1 MPWPWTSGQVPGIL
15 NGQLV
20 MHAYP
25 DNLEVFVRQYWTS
38 ELTAAGPFRDLV
50 QEAESADALP
60 SSSVLQLL
68 LSSCY
73 QASLMREEDRPVL
86 FRVILRE
93 PSGFPRESGP
103 PEGLHRLSFAQSRPF
118 SADELRRLSPA
129 ASFER
134 TLIGVRLD
142 PKGHPEIWGLVHS
155 GAGWI
160 RALEGSRRGF
170 LPLPSSLVIAVSG
183 PGRLTVARGSFTI
196 VRLQSGR
203 LVRPSVSFL
212 ETDRELPESGAARAE
227 LLVLHENARA
237 KATRPWAR
245 LDPRFPLQLQQQ
257 LALRMI
263 SAIRNGRHGGTIL
276 FLRRDLAADRA
287 TLERYVRIKYP
298 FQTGEP
304 RVRART
310 LMLRVMNLLAETCG
324 ETHPPPVTVGWKEYV
339 SATDSRFV
347 AADDAMSELTRLT
360 ASLAMVDGAVVLT
373 HALEAIGF
381 GAEISGE
388 LPDVEMVARVLD
400 LESQKV
406 EFEPATAMGTRHRSA
421 YRFCKALPGS
431 VALVISQDAGLRV
444 LTFTNGQV
452 MCWEQLSAGVLEI

>member
-1 MPWPWTSGQVPGIL
+1 
-15 NGQLV
+15 

-25 DNLEVFVRQYWTS
+25 DDLEPFVREHWTS
-38 ELTAAGPFRDLV
+38 EVTATGPFRDLV
-50 QEAESADALP
+50 QETELP
-60 SSSVLQLL
+60 DSLPPAPVLRMLF
-68 LSSCY
+68 STCY

-93 PSGFPRESGP
+93 PGRFPREGGP
-103 PEGLHRLSFAQSRPF
+103 PEGLHRLNFAQPRPF
-118 SADELRRLSPA
+118 TADELRRFSPA

-134 TLIGVRLD
+134 TLIGVQLD
-142 PKGHPEIWGLVHS
+142 TRAQPEIWGLVHS

-170 LPLPSSLVIAVSG
+170 ALLPASLVIAVSG
-183 PGRLTVARGSFTI
+183 PGRMTVARGSLTI

-203 LVRPSVSFL
+203 LARPSVSFL

-227 LLVLHENARA
+227 LLALHENARA

-257 LALRMI
+257 LALRII

-276 FLRRDLAADRA
+276 FLRRDLAVDRS

-298 FQTGEP
+298 FQMGEP

-310 LMLRVMNLLAETCG
+310 LMLRAMNLLAETCG
-324 ETHPPPVTVGWKEYV
+324 ETCPPPATVGWREYV
-339 SATDSRFV
+339 GATDPRIV
-347 AADDAMSELTRLT
+347 AVDDAMSELTRLT

-388 LPDVEMVARVLD
+388 LPEVDMVARVVD

-406 EFEPATAMGTRHRSA
+406 EYESATAMGTRHRSA
-421 YRFCKALPGS
+421 YRFCKAVPGS

-444 LTFTNGQV
+444 LTYWNDQV